1 MNTVHTSEMEFM
13 KWRSLIQSTPNT
25 VGSGC
30 RIYEAT
36 KELHLNDGSLV
47 LISKPNHDCLNLLQ
61 NFSHKDLSEIQY
73 LQFRAYKLVE
83 SGFGGRRFWAVK
95 IIVGKH
101 PKNPGL
107 RLAAVGW
114 IMGTTMKQ
122 AFNEIKKVLKG
133 DAQICEDPRL

>member
-1 MNTVHTSEMEFM
+1 MNSVHANRLDYM
-13 KWRSLIQSTPNT
+13 KWRSLIQNTPNT

-47 LISKPNHDCLNLLQ
+47 LISKPNHECKNLLR

-73 LQFRAYKLVE
+73 LQFRAYKLIE
-83 SGFGGRRFWAVK
+83 TGFGGRRLWAAK
-95 IIVGKH
+95 IIAGKH

-107 RLAAVGW
+107 KLVTVGW
-114 IMGTTMKQ
+114 VKGTTMKR
-122 AFNEIKKVLKG
+122 AFIEIKNVLKG
-133 DAQICEDPRL
+133 EAQIYKDPRI

>member
-1 MNTVHTSEMEFM
+1 MNVVHANRMEFM
-13 KWRSLIQSTPNT
+13 KWRSLIQNTPNT

-30 RIYEAT
+30 EIYEST

-47 LISKPNHDCLNLLQ
+47 LISKPNQDCTTLLQ
-61 NFSHKDLSEIQY
+61 SFSKKNLSEIQY

-83 SGFGGRRFWAVK
+83 PGFAGRRYWAVK
-95 IIVGKH
+95 IIAGKH

-107 RLAAVGW
+107 RLLVVGW
-114 IMGTTMKQ
+114 VKGTTMKR